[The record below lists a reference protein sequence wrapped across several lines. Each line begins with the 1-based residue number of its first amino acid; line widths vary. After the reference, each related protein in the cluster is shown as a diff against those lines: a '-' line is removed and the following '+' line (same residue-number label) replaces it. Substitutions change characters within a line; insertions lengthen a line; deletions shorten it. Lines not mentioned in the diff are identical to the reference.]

1 MWAHHLLTFYRS
13 LTRHRLYAALNV
25 IGLAIGI
32 AVFLALWLDVRFET
46 SFEQWIPDARS
57 IYLIHMFVPG
67 QEPFRD
73 TMGGALD
80 ELRGD
85 YPQVVGTR
93 DWGQAATV
101 RQGVQV
107 TSEHVEVVD
116 PSFFKVFDLPVVAG
130 DKASMLSTPDGV
142 VLTEAKAKQYF
153 GAANPI
159 GQRLTL
165 SFLGEARS
173 YRVTGVLKNLP
184 RNTELQFDFLVPLT
198 PHMVDGQTM
207 PDGRSRWWFWGSG
220 QVYTYLRLGRP
231 EQAAALDAD
240 LDNFVDRHAGQD
252 LTPPPAHKVQ
262 TLRLTPLTGL
272 HLMDPKDAGVVA
284 AIGVVGLLTLLL
296 AGVNY
301 VNLAT
306 ARGGLRA
313 REVALR
319 KVMGATGPSLIAQFI
334 GEAMAT
340 ALLASLIGLALCEL
354 ALPLINAAG
363 GLALKIEYL
372 SANSILEP
380 VLATVLVVGVGAGL
394 YPALVLSR
402 FQPAA
407 VLASARTPGG
417 GRWAGR
423 LREGLVLIQFA
434 VAIAFTIATG
444 VVVSQTSYLRHAD
457 LGFRRDGL
465 IVVRNFD
472 NTEITDAQRTSL
484 LDAWRSIPGVVGDTA
499 AQVAPGIQHSAH
511 DDSVQAPG
519 VAGEGPDVR
528 FISISN
534 DFFRTYGVRL
544 IAGRLLDRARGG
556 DDAPPA
562 PAVGAAPAPH
572 MAGRN
577 VVLNTRAVEALGF
590 SSPAVAVG
598 KRLTSR
604 NEPFDLPVM
613 VVVGVID
620 DVHFLSPHEPTLP
633 ALFTLNTTN
642 YPGPL
647 AAVRYTSAD
656 PRQVTGGMEQDW
668 RRIVPTVP
676 MHAQTIEDSLQQL
689 YKADDQ
695 HGRLFIIG
703 AILAVLIGCVGLYG
717 LASFNTARRVREIGI
732 RKTLGASTR
741 DILRLLVT
749 QFLRPVLLANVIAW
763 PLAWIAMRGWLST
776 FDQKISLG
784 PAYFLGATALT
795 LLIAVGTVA
804 GQAFAV
810 ARSEPA
816 KALRHE

>member
-25 IGLAIGI
+25 VGLAIGI

-57 IYLIHMFVPG
+57 IYLIHMVVPAEG
-67 QEPFRD
+67 PYRD

-85 YPQVVGTR
+85 YPQLVGTR
-93 DWGQAATV
+93 DWTQGATV
-101 RQGVQV
+101 RQGAQV
-107 TSEHVEVVD
+107 TTERVEVVD

-130 DKASMLSTPDGV
+130 DKARMLGAPDNL
-142 VLTEAKAKQYF
+142 VLTQAKARQYF
-153 GAANPI
+153 GATNPI

-173 YRVTGVLKNLP
+173 FRITGVLKDIP
-184 RNTELQFDFLVPLT
+184 RNTEMQFDFLVPLT
-198 PHMVDGQTM
+198 QHVINAQTL
-207 PDGRSRWWFWGSG
+207 PSGRSRWWFWGSG
-220 QVYTYLRLGRP
+220 QVYTYLKFERP
-231 EQAAALDAD
+231 EQAAALGAD

-252 LTPPPAHKVQ
+252 LTPPPAHKVE
-262 TLRLTPLTGL
+262 TLRLAPLLGL

-319 KVMGATGPSLIAQFI
+319 KVMGATAPSLIVQFM
-334 GEAMAT
+334 GEALAT

-372 SANSILEP
+372 NADSILLP
-380 VLATVLVVGVGAGL
+380 VLITVLVVGLGAGV

-407 VLASARTPGG
+407 VLASTRTPGG

-423 LREGLVLIQFA
+423 VREALVLVQFA

-444 VVVSQTSYLRHAD
+444 VIASQTNYLRHAD
-457 LGFRRDGL
+457 LGFDRDGL

-472 NTEITDAQRTSL
+472 NAEITDAQRTGL
-484 LDAWRSIPGVVGDTA
+484 LDAWRSIPGVVEDTA
-499 AQVAPGIQHSAH
+499 AQVSPGLQHSSHAAA
-511 DDSVQAPG
+511 VKAPG
-519 VAGEGPDVR
+519 VAGQGPDVR
-528 FISISN
+528 FVTVG
-534 DFFRTYGVRL
+534 DGFFRTYGVRL
-544 IAGRLLDRARGG
+544 ITGRGLSRDHGG
-556 DDAPPA
+556 DDAPEDGASPA
-562 PAVGAAPAPH
+562 PRVAP
-572 MAGRN
+572 RN
-577 VVLNTRAVEALGF
+577 VVLNARAVRTLGF
-590 SSPAVAVG
+590 SSAANAIG
-598 KRLTSR
+598 KPLSTSDAAFGFV
-604 NEPFDLPVM
+604 PM
-613 VVVGVID
+613 AVVGVID
-620 DVHFLSPHEPTLP
+620 DVHFLSPHQPNVPTI
-633 ALFTLNTTN
+633 FQLNTGD

-647 AAVRYTSAD
+647 AGVRYAGAD
-656 PRQVTGGMEQDW
+656 PRRVTGLMERDW

-676 MHAQTIEDSLQQL
+676 MHAQAVEDSLGQL
-689 YKADDQ
+689 YKDDDQ
-695 HGRLFIIG
+695 HGRLFVIG

-741 DILRLLVT
+741 DILRLLIS
-749 QFLRPVLLANVIAW
+749 QFLRPVLLANLIAW
-763 PLAWIAMRGWLST
+763 PLAWVAMRGWLST
-776 FDQKISLG
+776 FDQRIGLS
-784 PAYFLGATALT
+784 PAYFLGAMALT

-804 GQAFAV
+804 GQALAV

>member
-1 MWAHHLLTFYRS
+1 MWTHHLLTFYRS
-13 LTRHRLYAALNV
+13 LTRHRLYAALNIV
-25 IGLAIGI
+25 GLAIGI

-46 SFEQWIPDARS
+46 SFEQWIPDARA

-67 QEPFRD
+67 EQPYRD

-93 DWGQAATV
+93 DWGQAATL
-101 RQGVQV
+101 RQGAQV

-116 PSFFKVFDLPVVAG
+116 PTFFKVFDLPVVAG
-130 DKASMLSTPDGV
+130 DKASMLAAPDGV
-142 VLTEAKAKQYF
+142 VLTQAKAKQYF
-153 GAANPI
+153 GGTNPL

-173 YRVTGVLKNLP
+173 YRVTGVLRDIP

-198 PHMVDGQTM
+198 PQMVEGQKM
-207 PDGRSRWWFWGSG
+207 PDGKSRWWFWGSG
-220 QVYTYLRLGRP
+220 QVSTYLRFERP
-231 EQAAALDAD
+231 EQASALDAD
-240 LDNFVDRHAGQD
+240 MDNFVDRHAGQD
-252 LTPPPAHKVQ
+252 LTPPPAHKEE
-262 TLRLTPLTGL
+262 TLRLSPLTGL

-284 AIGVVGLLTLLL
+284 AIGIVGLLTLLL

-319 KVMGATGPSLIAQFI
+319 KVMGATAPSLIAQFM
-334 GEAMAT
+334 GEALVT
-340 ALLASLIGLALCEL
+340 ALLAALIGLALCEL

-363 GLALKIEYL
+363 GLALKIDYL
-372 SANSILEP
+372 SDDSILLP
-380 VLATVLVVGVGAGL
+380 VLATVIVVGLGAGL

-402 FQPAA
+402 FQPAS

-423 LREGLVLIQFA
+423 IREALVLIQFA

-444 VVVSQTSYLRHAD
+444 VIVSQTSFLRHAD

-472 NTEITDAQRTSL
+472 NSEVTDAQRTGL
-484 LDAWRSIPGVVGDTA
+484 LDAWRGIPGVVDDTA
-499 AQVAPGIQHSAH
+499 AQFAPGLQHSAH

-528 FISISN
+528 FISIGDN
-534 DFFRTYGVRL
+534 FFKTYGVRL
-544 IAGRLLDRARGG
+544 LDGRLLDRGRGG
-556 DDAPPA
+556 DDTPPA
-562 PAVGAAPAPH
+562 SAPGAAPTPH
-572 MAGRN
+572 MAPRN

-590 SSPAVAVG
+590 SSPAAAIG
-598 KRLTSR
+598 KRLTSK
-604 NEPFDLPVM
+604 NEPYDLPVM
-613 VVVGVID
+613 MVVGVVD
-620 DVHFLSPHEPTLP
+620 DVHFLSPHQPTP
-633 ALFTLNTTN
+633 PTLFTLDTGD

-647 AAVRYTSAD
+647 AAVRYAGVD
-656 PRQVTGGMEQDW
+656 PRRVTALMEQDW
-668 RRIVPTVP
+668 RRIVPAVP
-676 MHAQTIEDSLQQL
+676 LHAQTIEDSLQQL
-689 YKADDQ
+689 YKADDE
-695 HGRLFIIG
+695 HGRLFVIG
-703 AILAVLIGCVGLYG
+703 AVLAVLIGCVGLYG

-741 DILRLLVT
+741 DILRLLIT
-749 QFLRPVLLANVIAW
+749 QFLRPVLMANLIAW
-763 PLAWIAMRGWLST
+763 PLAWFAMRGWLST
-776 FDQKISLG
+776 FDQKIGLG
-784 PAYFLGATALT
+784 PVYFLGATALT
-795 LLIAVGTVA
+795 FLIAVGTVA
-804 GQAFAV
+804 GQAYAV